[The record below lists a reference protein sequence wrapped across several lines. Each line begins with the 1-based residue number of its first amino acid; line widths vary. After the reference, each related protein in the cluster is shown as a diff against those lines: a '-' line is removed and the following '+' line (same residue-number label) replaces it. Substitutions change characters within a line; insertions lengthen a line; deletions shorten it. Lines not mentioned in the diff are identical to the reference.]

1 MKNNVCTFQSDST
14 LWRRQITNRFY
25 NSPFIVF
32 IVLSMHIVFLNSGRA
47 TPFIQAMAKENIFFS
62 WGVFV
67 YFCLDQL
74 LPAYSRQACC
84 FSASPNLPAGR
95 GGTGRGEPGAGL
107 PTTHSLWLRLRMG
120 LNVTSSWWVNPFAK
134 VLWSA
139 IQWPNDCSWTE
150 QWSLIRFIVSSYF
163 WANKVPQLKA
173 RWFSYFSAK

>member
-47 TPFIQAMAKENIFFS
+47 TPFIQAMAKENIFFGRCFCVLLS
-62 WGVFV
+62 GPAATGV
-67 YFCLDQL
+67 LPPSL
-74 LPAYSRQACC
+74 LFFRLAQPARW
-84 FSASPNLPAGR
+84 P

>member
-47 TPFIQAMAKENIFFS
+47 TPFIQAMAKENIFFRK
-62 WGVFV
+62 VFLCTFV
-67 YFCLDQL
+67 WTSCYRRT
-74 LPAYSRQACC
+74 PAKLVVFPPRPTC
-84 FSASPNLPAGR
+84 PLAGAR
-95 GGTGRGEPGAGL
+95 RAGGSLVP

-150 QWSLIRFIVSSYF
+150 QWSLIR
-163 WANKVPQLKA
+163 LLTTLL
-173 RWFSYFSAK
+173 